1 MNEDIRVFND
11 YEIVMKNLKKAKY
24 IKNMDVFKEKYA
36 KEIISITGLET
47 SEKYDHEGFVD
58 SVFER
63 YKFMGKVGKL
73 KKHDLSLF
81 MIYFLFPAMLLA
93 GKDADMNEKAKE
105 SCDSLL
111 TAWNKKF
118 EMDIKY
124 IDYNSLLAGFS
135 DKMFGI
141 FKTS

>member
-1 MNEDIRVFND
+1 MKEEIKVFND
-11 YEIVMKNLKKAKY
+11 YEILLKNLKRAKY

-36 KEIISITGLET
+36 KEIISLTALDT
-47 SEKYDHEGFVD
+47 SEKYDYEGFVD
-58 SVFER
+58 SVYDR

-93 GKDADMNEKAKE
+93 GKDADMDVKAKE
-105 SCDSLL
+105 SCDGLL
-111 TAWNKKF
+111 ETWNKKF

-124 IDYNSLLAGFS
+124 IDYNSLIAGFN

-141 FKTS
+141 FKT